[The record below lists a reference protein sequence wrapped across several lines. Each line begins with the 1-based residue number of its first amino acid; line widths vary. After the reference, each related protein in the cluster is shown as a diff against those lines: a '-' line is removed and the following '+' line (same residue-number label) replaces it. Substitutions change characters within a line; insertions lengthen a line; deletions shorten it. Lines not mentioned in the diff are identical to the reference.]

1 MNSIV
6 TASQFADG
14 TITAT
19 LILNDKYISSLPSTL
34 FNNTTTRDQQQQ
46 QQQQQQTQSS
56 FTVSVT
62 FSNATGDTAPLCSA
76 RATVGPV
83 LWDTCPMEL
92 GGSTCMRVSCQSMP
106 GPTMSAVSE
115 TVKAVFSVCPS
126 AAKSVDEC
134 GVADAAVVR
143 VVKRLGAASSGAVV
157 AAAGTVITGATNIAT
172 TSAAI
177 TTNDITTSAA
187 SAKEKSTT
195 SDGTQTEGVKNATMS
210 TVTST
215 GPNMVASVVGGGGVV
230 STKGNDQAPNLA
242 LIIVPALVV
251 LAAIAVGV
259 HLFLK
264 RRAAAALDVDVDA
277 EERGQSSGFA
287 RRKGSTNK
295 KDAFQGPTAPELSQ
309 EVQKQTYFQNTNTAA
324 LTMPENEGSTIEPN
338 AVISVS
344 TKQVRLQ
351 NLPAGQVRY
360 MRGAPGPILI
370 PGPPAMSPSNESP
383 TSILGLAA
391 TYSLGRTA
399 GHLHQGYAPN
409 PNIPS
414 AAAPVPRV
422 PARANDKYAGY
433 YD

>member
-1 MNSIV
+1 MNSLV

-34 FNNTTTRDQQQQ
+34 FNNTTTRDQQ

-106 GPTMSAVSE
+106 GPTMAAVSE

-126 AAKSVDEC
+126 AAMNVDEC
-134 GVADAAVVR
+134 GVADGAVVR

-157 AAAGTVITGATNIAT
+157 AAAGTVITGATT

-177 TTNDITTSAA
+177 TTNDITTSPA

-195 SDGTQTEGVKNATMS
+195 SDGTQTEGVKNVTMS
-210 TVTST
+210 TTTST
-215 GPNMVASVVGGGGVV
+215 GPNMVASVVGGGSGIV

-251 LAAIAVGV
+251 LVAIAVGV

-264 RRAAAALDVDVDA
+264 RRAAAALDIDVDA
-277 EERGQSSGFA
+277 EERGQSSGIA
-287 RRKGSTNK
+287 RRKGSINK

-309 EVQKQTYFQNTNTAA
+309 EFQKQTYLQNTSTAA

-422 PARANDKYAGY
+422 QARANDKYAGY

>member
-1 MNSIV
+1 MNSLV

-46 QQQQQQTQSS
+46 QKQQMQSS

-62 FSNATGDTAPLCSA
+62 FSSDTGDTAPLCSA

-126 AAKSVDEC
+126 TAMSVDEC
-134 GVADAAVVR
+134 GVADGAVVR
-143 VVKRLGAASSGAVV
+143 VVKRLGAASSGMVV
-157 AAAGTVITGATNIAT
+157 AAAGTVITGATT

-187 SAKEKSTT
+187 GAKEKSST
-195 SDGTQTEGVKNATMS
+195 SDVTQMEGVKNVASS
-210 TVTST
+210 TATST
-215 GPNMVASVVGGGGVV
+215 GPNMVASVVGGGSGIV

-251 LAAIAVGV
+251 LVAIAVGV

-277 EERGQSSGFA
+277 EERGQSSGIA
-287 RRKGSTNK
+287 RRKGSTSKN
-295 KDAFQGPTAPELSQ
+295 DAFQGPTAPELSQ
-309 EVQKQTYFQNTNTAA
+309 EFQKQTHLQNTSTAA
-324 LTMPENEGSTIEPN
+324 LTMSENEGSTIEPN

-391 TYSLGRTA
+391 TYSLGRKA
-399 GHLHQGYAPN
+399 GHLHQGYVPN

-422 PARANDKYAGY
+422 PARANDKYSGY